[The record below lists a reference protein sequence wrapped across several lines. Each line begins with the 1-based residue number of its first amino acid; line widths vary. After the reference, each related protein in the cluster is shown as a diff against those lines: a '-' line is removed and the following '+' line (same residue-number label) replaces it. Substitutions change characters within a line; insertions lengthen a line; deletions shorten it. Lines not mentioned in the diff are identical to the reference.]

1 MGLAASLVAAA
12 VMLLMAASNA
22 FIPAAKA
29 EPRASAAAAMG
40 VAASSLALPA
50 WAYDSKIM
58 DAQLLLARIPGGK
71 QTKEKGIAVFAPA
84 EDGFTDSQVA
94 ACLVIAL
101 VGLVAALDLARGLYF
116 GFTPNKFKEGKSKGS
131 ITPLVKRLI
140 EFGE

>member
-1 MGLAASLVAAA
+1 MASSARCLLVLAALVGLLQFWAPRTFISPRAAAAGAAA
-12 VMLLMAASNA
+12 V
-22 FIPAAKA
+22 
-29 EPRASAAAAMG
+29 ASA
-40 VAASSLALPA
+40 SLNTLPA
-50 WAYDSKIM
+50 WAYSPEFA
-58 DAQLLLARIPGGK
+58 DAQVLLARIPGGK
-71 QTKEKGIAVFAPA
+71 QTKEKGIAVYAPA

-116 GFTPNKFKEGKSKGS
+116 GLTPNKFKEGKSKGS